1 MSRDWA
7 TRRLHFVGIGGAGMS
22 GLALVCARLGATV
35 TGSDRAD
42 SSYMERLRDAGLDPV
57 VGHDAANLPEGAE
70 LVVSTAIG
78 ADNPEM
84 ALARERRVEPI
95 HRGALLAE
103 LCAEKRLI
111 AVAGTHGKTT
121 TTAMTVWA
129 LRAIGA
135 DPAFF
140 VGGEVPGL
148 GPEGA
153 AANAGWGEGE
163 WVVAEADE
171 SDASFLEL
179 RPEVGVVTNVEM
191 DHHTRW
197 GSLAELHVAFRQ
209 FLAPARRAV
218 LPADGSLDGLVEDAE
233 AIVGFDA
240 EAPGPVELPLSVPGR
255 HNLLNARAALAA
267 IEAAGLDV
275 GAAAAALADFPGVW
289 RRLELKGER
298 DGARVYDDYA
308 HHPTE
313 VRAALSALREVGP
326 VRLVA
331 VFQPHLYS
339 RTKALAEEFGA
350 ALALA
355 DEVAVLDVY
364 PAREEP
370 VGELAGVSGLRVAQ
384 AAAERMEE
392 GRSGGCRPRR
402 RLTRRSPPVLEATR
416 SWPRSARATSSSWP
430 KSSSRMARPDQH
442 ASSRRSTRDSSA
454 GTLTTVRT
462 GGPADWFARP
472 GRRRRSWSCSPGPRR
487 RAWT

>member
-1 MSRDWA
+1 MSDSSGPRSTRRPQRTAASNEWEG
-7 TRRLHFVGIGGAGMS
+7 RRLHFIGIGGAGMS

-35 TGSDRAD
+35 SGSDRSD
-42 SSYMERLRDAGLDPV
+42 SSYMERLRAAGLEPT
-57 VGHDAANLPEGAE
+57 VGHDATNLPEGAE
-70 LVVSTAIG
+70 VVVSTAIG
-78 ADNPEM
+78 EDNPEL
-84 ALARERRVEPI
+84 ALARERGIEPI
-95 HRGALLAE
+95 HRGALLAG

-121 TTAMTVWA
+121 TTAMAVWA

-140 VGGEVPGL
+140 VGGEVPGV
-148 GPEGA
+148 GDGGA

-179 RPEVGVVTNVEM
+179 KPEIAVVTNLEM

-197 GSLAELHVAFRQ
+197 GSLAELQRAFRQ
-209 FLAPARRAV
+209 FLAPATAAA
-218 LPADGSLDGLVEDAE
+218 LPADGDLDGLAAGGRVL
-233 AIVGFDA
+233 GFDA
-240 EAPGPVELPLSVPGR
+240 DVPGPADLTLAVPGL
-255 HNLLNARAALAA
+255 HNRANARAALAA
-267 IEAAGLDV
+267 VELAGLDAD
-275 GAAAAALADFPGVW
+275 AAAAALGDFPGVR
-289 RRLELKGER
+289 RRLELKGSR
-298 DGARVYDDYA
+298 NGALIYDDYG

-313 VRAALSALREVGP
+313 VRAALSALRELRP
-326 VRLVA
+326 ERLIA

-384 AAAERMEE
+384 AAAERMG
-392 GRSGGCRPRR
+392 GRSVWWLPDA
-402 RLTRRSPPVLEATR
+402 EA
-416 SWPRSARATSSSWP
+416 A
-430 KSSSRMARPDQH
+430 
-442 ASSRRSTRDSSA
+442 
-454 GTLTTVRT
+454 
-462 GGPADWFARP
+462 
-472 GRRRRSWSCSPGPRR
+472 R
-487 RAWT
+487 RALAGLLDRTEEAGDGDRVLVTIGAGDVFELGESLLEEER